1 MLLEPTPRPSPQP
14 TPRRSPWGEA
24 RTSAMSSNIAFW
36 IVLAAGVSACS
47 GASEI
52 PDTPDLS
59 GLIESYIHPT
69 ADLDATTA
77 REVIE
82 ELPPLEELAAGF
94 HAARYATNGVN
105 EGGESSEKD
114 SDNALRV
121 QGSIRVTLRCPGE
134 GDDPVFDAST
144 NGSISMTLAVEENR
158 IKRGVR
164 ALAAACRLRGELAS
178 LPIRVAVDGP
188 VLFDLGGD
196 VGLRD
201 RWSGELLM
209 SIEGSLDIEGLI
221 LENLSARWNGDRLE
235 HLFRRPLDGKTVV
248 AELRTLAGERGIALR
263 DSTRTWS
270 CLDGQEC
277 VVE

>member
-1 MLLEPTPRPSPQP
+1 MSLELNPPMPPKSSICSNFRAPTMRA
-14 TPRRSPWGEA
+14 TL
-24 RTSAMSSNIAFW
+24 SSIA
-36 IVLAAGVSACS
+36 LALGLSACS

-59 GLIESYIHPT
+59 ALLESYDHPT
-69 ADLDATTA
+69 ANLDATTA
-77 REVIE
+77 REVVD

-94 HAARYATNGVN
+94 HAARYTTNGVD
-105 EGGESSEKD
+105 EGGESED
-114 SDNALRV
+114 SDSALRV

-134 GDDPVFDAST
+134 GADPVFDASR
-144 NGSISMTLAVEENR
+144 NGSISMTLAVEESH
-158 IKRGVR
+158 IKRSVR
-164 ALAAACRLRGELAS
+164 ALAAACLIRGDLRN

-209 SIEGSLDIEGLI
+209 SIEGTLDIEGLV

-235 HLFRRPLDGKTVV
+235 HLFQRPIDGKTVV
-248 AELRTLAGERGIALR
+248 AELRTLAAGERGIALR
-263 DSTRTWS
+263 DSTRTWG
-270 CLDGQEC
+270 CRDGQEC
-277 VVE
+277 AEEP